1 VDRGRAPART
11 HLTQD
16 PRREA
21 EIFDAL
27 VAEHG
32 DFNPFTERGWATL
45 KRGFERLVRPR
56 GGLRLLDLGCGTG
69 QSAKLY
75 LDRAERYVGC
85 DLSFASLA
93 IARRE
98 RRGPHWANGDAT
110 RLPFAE
116 SSLDAVCFS
125 SILHHLPENYV
136 DALREAHRVV
146 RPGGFVFAFDPNVLH
161 PAMALLRHPRS
172 PFYDPRGVSPQE
184 RPLAPGELRARFR
197 DAGLVDVRQR
207 ALAGIEYRAVAPGGA
222 DRLLPAYHVADRL
235 LAASGLGR
243 WIGAFALTVGF
254 KR

>member
-1 VDRGRAPART
+1 M
-11 HLTQD
+11 TQD
-16 PRREA
+16 ARREA

-45 KRGFERLVRPR
+45 RRGFERLVRPQS
-56 GGLRLLDLGCGTG
+56 GLRLLDLGCGTG

-75 LDRAERYVGC
+75 LDRAASYVGC

-98 RRGPHWANGDAT
+98 RRAARGARGGHWANGDAT
-110 RLPFAE
+110 RLPFADG
-116 SSLDAVCFS
+116 SLDAVCFS
-125 SILHHLPENYV
+125 SILHHLPDNYV
-136 DALREAHRVV
+136 DALREACRVV
-146 RPGGFVFAFDPNVLH
+146 RSGGFVFAFDPNVLH

-172 PFYDPRGVSPQE
+172 PFYEPRGVSPQE

-235 LAASGLGR
+235 LAVSGLGR
-243 WIGAFALTVGF
+243 WIGAFALTVGI
-254 KR
+254 KP